1 MDCYAF
7 FVLNPSRELKSAYRK
22 DMPISILLGDRDS
35 NPDTMLQ
42 RHVSYH

>member
-1 MDCYAF
+1 
-7 FVLNPSRELKSAYRK
+7 
-22 DMPISILLGDRDS
+22 MPISILLGDRDS